1 MTKVFL
7 KVLPFAAAVLF
18 LASCSKDD
26 SNDEK
31 SVENQPKVEK
41 VVIPFSVKVN
51 TGNSIS
57 KIAYAQDGND
67 VSKFTVNFTDDDKGT
82 KMHIVSADN
91 IEETDLVLDKEGDN
105 FVFKGEITLAED
117 KTEDDFLNGFD
128 ITGSFGEAGDAVVQ
142 STTSLADAMSNCSHQ
157 YTSTFKS
164 NAETINLDDNYAYLE
179 FLLSSNQTK
188 FNLTIGGNSADYTP
202 NSNKKIWFAIPNGTE
217 VTGNLVKTMTVAGG
231 KVYRADRTDVVD
243 LGPSV
248 SVLWTLKNI
257 GASTSTDFGNEYSWN
272 TGVTPIPI
280 PDGYRMPSNAE
291 FTAMVNAST
300 SKNWENNGRTYKN
313 DYGSVY
319 FPAAGHDGH
328 QGQNYNAWY
337 WSSDRLETWHHGWF
351 YFDKTSTGNP
361 GYATEGDNNNFKVPI
376 RLVRDMQN

>member
-1 MTKVFL
+1 MTKRFL
-7 KVLPFAAAVLF
+7 KVLPLAAAVL
-18 LASCSKDD
+18 LATSCSKDN
-26 SNDEK
+26 NDEK
-31 SVENQPKVEK
+31 TVENQPKVEK

-57 KIAYAQDGND
+57 KIAYTQDGND
-67 VSKFTVNFTDDDKGT
+67 VSKFNVNFTDEDINTEMNIASEG
-82 KMHIVSADN
+82 N
-91 IEETDLVLDKEGDN
+91 IEPSILKLDKDGDN
-105 FVFKGEITLAED
+105 FVFKGEITLAKG
-117 KTEDDFLNGFD
+117 KTEEDFNNGFN
-128 ITGSFGEAGDAVVQ
+128 ITGSFGEAGTSIVT
-142 STTSLADAMSNCSHQ
+142 STTSLADVMSNCSHQ
-157 YTSTFKS
+157 YTSTFSS

-179 FLLSSNQTK
+179 MSCSAQQTK
-188 FNLTIGGNSADYTP
+188 FQLTIGENTADYTP
-202 NSNKKIWFAIPNGTE
+202 NANKKIWIAVPKGTQ
-217 VTGNLVKTMTVAGG
+217 VTGNLVKTMAVEGG

-319 FPAAGHDGH
+319 FRAAGHDGH

-351 YFDKTSTGNP
+351 YFDKTSTGNA